1 MARITG
7 PETGHGSGISGPG
20 MGTSHRVRECSRV
33 GRTHTGFVFLLF
45 TREAR
50 EGTTLR
56 QALLHILCPTFSPT
70 FSSSTRSIMSNAI
83 DRKDRRRHAPCD
95 MRVTTW
101 SPRRLGFSSLPKA
114 SPSRSLSRISTS
126 SSVYKSLTSVPNNQ
140 FSLSPLFSS
149 VRVTQ

>member
-50 EGTTLR
+50 EGTIVAYAYGV
-56 QALLHILCPTFSPT
+56 ALAFSAYLHCRALPNLCQRVSTVVSC
-70 FSSSTRSIMSNAI
+70 SS
-83 DRKDRRRHAPCD
+83 
-95 MRVTTW
+95 
-101 SPRRLGFSSLPKA
+101 
-114 SPSRSLSRISTS
+114 
-126 SSVYKSLTSVPNNQ
+126 
-140 FSLSPLFSS
+140 
-149 VRVTQ
+149 